1 LTNGI
6 HVHDTEAMEQA
17 IALAASVRVAT
28 SPNPW
33 VGCVIEA
40 PDGQVFGGATEPP
53 GGGHAEVVALRAA
66 GSAARGATV
75 WVTLEP
81 CAHTGRTGPCADAL
95 VEAGVRRVVVA
106 LADPDPRVSGRGIER
121 LRAAGIEVEVGVGAD
136 LVREQLAPYLKHRS
150 TGRPW
155 VVLKLASSLDGRTA
169 APDGTSQWITGGAA
183 RADAHRLRA
192 ESDAIIVGAG
202 TVRADD
208 PELTVR
214 HVPGR
219 SPLRVVL
226 GTAPAGAKVL
236 PALEHQGALEPLLD
250 ELGDRGVLQVLVEG
264 GASVAGQFHRAG
276 LVDHYVLYLAPA
288 IFGGEDAR
296 PLLAGPGAETM
307 ADLWRGTITAVT
319 HLGGDLRL
327 DIRAVAP
334 SPVTGQVPVVRAAEA
349 SGPIPDPPATGA
361 AHPHPEV
368 S

>member
-1 LTNGI
+1 
-6 HVHDTEAMEQA
+6 M
-17 IALAASVRVAT
+17 
-28 SPNPW
+28 
-33 VGCVIEA
+33 
-40 PDGQVFGGATEPP
+40 
-53 GGGHAEVVALRAA
+53 
-66 GSAARGATV
+66 
-75 WVTLEP
+75 
-81 CAHTGRTGPCADAL
+81 
-95 VEAGVRRVVVA
+95 
-106 LADPDPRVSGRGIER
+106 
-121 LRAAGIEVEVGVGAD
+121 
-136 LVREQLAPYLKHRS
+136 
-150 TGRPW
+150 
-155 VVLKLASSLDGRTA
+155 
-169 APDGTSQWITGGAA
+169 
-183 RADAHRLRA
+183 
-192 ESDAIIVGAG
+192 VGAG

-236 PALEHQGALEPLLD
+236 PAIEYQGPLEPLLD

-296 PLLAGPGAETM
+296 PLLAGPGVETM
-307 ADLWRGTITAVT
+307 ADLWRGSITAVT
-319 HLGGDLRL
+319 PLGGDLRL
-327 DIRAVAP
+327 DVRAVAP

-349 SGPIPDPPATGA
+349 SGPIPETPATGV

>member
-1 LTNGI
+1 
-6 HVHDTEAMEQA
+6 
-17 IALAASVRVAT
+17 
-28 SPNPW
+28 
-33 VGCVIEA
+33 
-40 PDGQVFGGATEPP
+40 
-53 GGGHAEVVALRAA
+53 
-66 GSAARGATV
+66 
-75 WVTLEP
+75 
-81 CAHTGRTGPCADAL
+81 
-95 VEAGVRRVVVA
+95 
-106 LADPDPRVSGRGIER
+106 
-121 LRAAGIEVEVGVGAD
+121 
-136 LVREQLAPYLKHRS
+136 VREQLAPYLKHRS

-236 PALEHQGALEPLLD
+236 PAIEHQGALDPLLD
-250 ELGDRGVLQVLVEG
+250 ELGARGVLQVLVEG

-368 S
+368 T